1 MDNVFCVDI
10 DTLTAISFVHH
21 MKLNREF
28 ILPLFSHMSLRNSIC
43 QLERLNLANL
53 NPLFPS
59 CNTFW
64 SNRDVK

>member
-21 MKLNREF
+21 MKHNREF
-28 ILPLFSHMSLRNSIC
+28 TLPLFSHMSSRNSIC
-43 QLERLNLANL
+43 QLEHLILANL
-53 NPLFPS
+53 SPYFPS
-59 CNTFW
+59 FNTFW

>member
-21 MKLNREF
+21 MKLNRGF
-28 ILPLFSHMSLRNSIC
+28 ILHLVSHVSLRNSIC
-43 QLERLNLANL
+43 QLEHLNLANL
-53 NPLFPS
+53 NPLFLS
-59 CNTFW
+59 SNTFW